1 MIAVNELTE
10 LKCNHKQILQP
21 LLVLLSPYA
30 PHTAEELWEK
40 LGLPSGGC
48 ALASFPAY
56 DESVLR
62 ESSYDYPVSF
72 NGKMRFTQSIDLHL
86 PENEVIELIMGLE
99 NTQKHL
105 EGKTP
110 KKVIFVKGKIV
121 NVVC

>member
-1 MIAVNELTE
+1 
-10 LKCNHKQILQP
+10 
-21 LLVLLSPYA
+21 
-30 PHTAEELWEK
+30 
-40 LGLPSGGC
+40 
-48 ALASFPAY
+48 
-56 DESVLR
+56 
-62 ESSYDYPVSF
+62 
-72 NGKMRFTQSIDLHL
+72 MRFTQSIDLHL